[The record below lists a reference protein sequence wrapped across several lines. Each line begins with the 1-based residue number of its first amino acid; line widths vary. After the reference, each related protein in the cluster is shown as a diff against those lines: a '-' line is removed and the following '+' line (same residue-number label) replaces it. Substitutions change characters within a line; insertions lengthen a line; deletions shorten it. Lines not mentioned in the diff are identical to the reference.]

1 LWVGAAVVAVGTA
14 TVIRAQ
20 SSAAAQT
27 ATPPQFK
34 SGVSILRL
42 DASVVDDGGRAIG
55 DLKPEDFQVTIDGQP
70 RKVLF
75 AHFTGS
81 ASAPDQAP
89 PAGVGT
95 HAVKVAAEGRAI
107 ALVVDLGSIR
117 LGNEAPLLDTAAQ
130 LVDKLRD
137 SDAIGLIPL
146 PGQMIDLTRDRPRV
160 AQTIRTLRGTSNMPM
175 FRHSFTF
182 EEAVAYAREDKMTIE
197 KVIER
202 ECSRDAEAVHQART
216 GRPGRAAEMPP
227 EKPGTLGLKPLD
239 PDTAPAPAMCPMD
252 LKGET
257 RERIQYERS
266 HIQTLLSN
274 LVTVAT
280 QLRTVRA
287 PTTIVLI
294 SGGLAF
300 DQESYALFEQA
311 QRAIRDRGLGFYAV
325 QVDQPETQ
333 ASDVTRANASFYSST
348 DRAAGL
354 SSLATMA
361 GGTIFQG
368 IGRAKGV
375 FERLRTEITEA
386 YELGVEPQP
395 GDIDGKPH
403 EVKVTTTRKADVHA
417 RRYVTTENPPSDPT
431 AHLANLIAQ
440 PVDVGD
446 LPIAIAAHSVRG
458 DEATTLKVMIRADI
472 GHGVTTTPPVRYQ
485 AVVIGA
491 NGNAGVTV
499 TGNAA
504 SDGGVVIATQL
515 APGRYRVRLA
525 AVEAG
530 GRAGTLEVPIVAG
543 LRSVA
548 GFQLGDLI
556 VGTVSGQALMPSIY
570 ASAGSPLI
578 PTLEMTTPDAAR
590 FAQTNVA
597 FEVRRGGSDD
607 VVATGTSRLE
617 QTQYDRQQIARGTV
631 PTSELPPGEYTLS
644 AVIKVDG
651 QAQGRVSRTFVLEPA
666 AARSAPAAAAPAAV
680 EKKPEVA
687 PAAPVKIA
695 DPVVDD
701 AMHKAASYVASYGEK
716 MSAVVGVEKYIQN
729 INPTNGTP
737 PLRPRQI
744 IAEFALVKSGGAVP
758 WTGYRDVIEVNG
770 DPITDR
776 RDRIVKILTESANPL
791 EEAARLTAESAR
803 FNVGPV
809 SRNFNVPTTALF
821 FFNEA
826 NLSRFAFTKKGT
838 KKIDGIETLEI
849 TFKETKRPTLITTRA
864 GKDVPCEGTVWVL
877 PTDGTIVRTR
887 LQLRGFS
894 DLQTV
899 GEIRSPMMTPPSN
912 PVAIGQVGGSQP
924 APSPAPPP
932 ASGGGGT
939 GAPSGG
945 SGSGSGSGS
954 APASGSSAGRVGST
968 AGDPNSNVRLG
979 GAGAIGGF
987 PDMTPTELTS
997 TADIEVTYRRDEKLG
1012 MWLPAQMTEEYQGA
1026 IPQINR
1032 AAIPALARSKATYSD
1047 YKQFG
1052 TSSTVIGVKK

>member
-1 LWVGAAVVAVGTA
+1 MRVRRVVLWVGAAVVAVGAA

-27 ATPPQFK
+27 STPPQFK

-81 ASAPDQAP
+81 AGAPGTAP
-89 PAGVGT
+89 PAGVAT
-95 HAVKVAAEGRAI
+95 HAVKAAAEGRAI
-107 ALVVDLGSIR
+107 ALVVDLRSIR

-130 LVDKLRD
+130 VVDKLRD
-137 SDAIGLIPL
+137 SDAVGLIPL
-146 PGQMIDLTRDRPRV
+146 PGQMIDLTRDRARV
-160 AQTIRTLRGTSNMPM
+160 AQTIRTLRGTSDMPM
-175 FRHSFTF
+175 FRHSFTL
-182 EEAVAYAREDKMTIE
+182 EEAIAFERSDKMTMD

-202 ECSRDAEAVHQART
+202 ECPRDSEAVHQERL
-216 GRPGRAAEMPP
+216 GRQEPRRGRGGAEPN
-227 EKPGTLGLKPLD
+227 TD
-239 PDTAPAPAMCPMD
+239 PAPAMCPTD
-252 LKGET
+252 LQGET
-257 RERIQYERS
+257 RERLAYERS
-266 HIQTLLSN
+266 HIQSVLGTLL
-274 LVTVAT
+274 TVSA

-287 PTTIVLI
+287 PSTVVVI
-294 SGGLAF
+294 SAGLGF
-300 DQESYALFEQA
+300 DQESYSQFEQV
-311 QRAIRDRGLGFYAV
+311 QRAMKEAGLAFYAV

-333 ASDVTRANASFYSST
+333 ASDARASRAAFYSST
-348 DRAAGL
+348 DRQSGL
-354 SSLATMA
+354 GNLATMS
-361 GGTIFQG
+361 GGKVFQG
-368 IGRAKGV
+368 VGRAKGV
-375 FERLRTEITEA
+375 FERMRTEITEA

-395 GDIDGKPH
+395 GDLDGKPH

-417 RRYVTTENPPSDPT
+417 RRYVTTENPPSDP
-431 AHLANLIAQ
+431 AAYLANLIAQ

-491 NGNAGVTV
+491 NGNAGVNV

-504 SDGGVVIATQL
+504 PDGGVVISTQL

-525 AVEAG
+525 AIEGG
-530 GRAGTLEVPIVAG
+530 GRTGTLEVPIVAG

-556 VGTVSGQALMPSIY
+556 VGTVSGQSLTPSIY
-570 ASAGSPLI
+570 ASAGYPLI
-578 PTLEMTTPDAAR
+578 PTLEMTTADSAR
-590 FAQTNVA
+590 FAQTSVV
-597 FEVRRGGSDD
+597 FEVRRGVSDD

-617 QTQYDRQQIARGTV
+617 QTAYERQQIARGAV
-631 PTSELPPGEYTLS
+631 PTSELAPGEYTLS

-651 QAQGRVSRTFVLEPA
+651 QAAGRVTRTFVLEPG
-666 AARSAPAAAAPAAV
+666 AARPTPTAAAPAAN
-680 EKKPEVA
+680 EKKTEA
-687 PAAPVKIA
+687 PPDPPVKIA
-695 DPVVDD
+695 DPMVDD
-701 AMHKAASYVASYGEK
+701 AMHKAAAYVASYGEK

-899 GEIRSPMMTPPSN
+899 GEIRSPMMPPPSN

-932 ASGGGGT
+932 PSGGGGT

-1032 AAIPALARSKATYSD
+1032 PAIQALARSKATYSD